1 MNREPSTSPQHWS
14 AVGNTGAVTRRLE
27 FENYQAT
34 SAFLDGVN
42 ALSEEL
48 ELYPDL
54 GFASTYV
61 NVTIPPGEQGE
72 TDLRDRFAERAN
84 AIFAGS
90 KS

>member
-1 MNREPSTSPQHWS
+1 MSREPSTFPEHWS
-14 AVGNTGAVTRRLE
+14 AVGKTGGVTRRFE
-27 FENYQAT
+27 FESYQAT